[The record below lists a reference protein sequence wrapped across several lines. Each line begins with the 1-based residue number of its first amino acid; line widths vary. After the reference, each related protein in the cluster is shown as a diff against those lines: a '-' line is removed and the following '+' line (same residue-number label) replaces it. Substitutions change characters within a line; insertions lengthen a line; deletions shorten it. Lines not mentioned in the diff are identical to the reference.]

1 MAKLPNPFK
10 RAEPGG
16 HRIRIGVAGPPGSG
30 KSFSALRIARGI
42 AGMDEAGEWRPFAAI
57 DTEGGR
63 LRHYVKSR
71 RNPEGFVFDTFE
83 MKPPFSPEAFL
94 DLITAADDAGY
105 PCLLWDSAS
114 HEWAGAGGVLDSQA
128 KHAATMSAR
137 AKGADM
143 TQLAWY
149 EAKKPHH
156 KLWEAFEY
164 LRIPMVL
171 AFRGTFETRSETR
184 FDERTKKKTRI
195 KIETDLKVQA
205 EGSVPFLLTANMILS
220 ATRPG
225 IVDLSKNNKLPE
237 QLERAKIFRDGFP
250 ITEETGA
257 QLAAW
262 ASDEAADRAP
272 VRTLGDVRR
281 DFERAL
287 NLIPQAEDK
296 VAALEAI
303 SGDEAWDRMHEVLG
317 KSEDGKK
324 ISAAFWDRW
333 NKLRTEAQRE
343 VQEAEAARAQD
354 QAA

>member
-1 MAKLPNPFK
+1 M
-10 RAEPGG
+10 
-16 HRIRIGVAGPPGSG
+16 AGPPGSG

-42 AGMDEAGEWRPFAAI
+42 SGKDTAGEWRPFAAI

-71 RNPEGFVFDTFE
+71 RNPDGFIFDTFE

-94 DLITAADDAGY
+94 ELITAADEAGY

-128 KHAATMSAR
+128 KHAQAMSAR

-184 FDERTKKKTRI
+184 FDERTKRRRASRSKPSSRC
-195 KIETDLKVQA
+195 
-205 EGSVPFLLTANMILS
+205 
-220 ATRPG
+220 RP
-225 IVDLSKNNKLPE
+225 
-237 QLERAKIFRDGFP
+237 R
-250 ITEETGA
+250 GA
-257 QLAAW
+257 CP
-262 ASDEAADRAP
+262 SCSP
-272 VRTLGDVRR
+272 RT
-281 DFERAL
+281 
-287 NLIPQAEDK
+287 
-296 VAALEAI
+296 
-303 SGDEAWDRMHEVLG
+303 
-317 KSEDGKK
+317 
-324 ISAAFWDRW
+324 
-333 NKLRTEAQRE
+333 
-343 VQEAEAARAQD
+343 
-354 QAA
+354 